1 MLQDTFRSI
10 FEHAPVGMAYVSLEG
25 VWLDVNRR
33 LCEMTGYSREE
44 LRGTDFQHIT
54 HPDDLPGN
62 LDGRARLASGDLKSY
77 FVEKRYVRKDGR
89 IIWVKLS
96 VSPMGEPD
104 HQEPQYFIAVV
115 DEITEYKR
123 AQEMRLTAEEKC
135 SKAFRETPMAI
146 KLVSLRDNRYLEVNE
161 AFERFTGYSRE
172 EAIGRTPLELNL
184 WVEPAK
190 RQAMVETVLAGERIQ
205 GWENQ
210 FRTKDGRIRTA
221 LYFVEQIDI
230 DGEPCLLAAVLDI
243 TDRKRL
249 ETELQEL
256 SGRLIEAQD
265 EERRRVAAELTD
277 SLGQSVT
284 VVSMEASQLAR
295 STPGALGR
303 DFQSL
308 SAKIQ
313 DIASGIGILSQS
325 LYPSGLDYT
334 GLPWA
339 IECLCRQF
347 THLYG
352 LQVSFKHEGIP
363 SSVSPEI
370 ALGLYRI
377 VQEGL
382 RNIVQHSGT
391 RQGWIE
397 LVCDGRSIRLN
408 LWDKGVGF
416 NSSAKAGLGLPT
428 MRERCRRLNGCLD
441 IHNGQGTRLEVQIP
455 LASAEPDLFS
465 PLLDV
470 TAE

>member
-1 MLQDTFRSI
+1 
-10 FEHAPVGMAYVSLEG
+10 MAHVSLEG
-25 VWLDVNRR
+25 KWLEVNRR
-33 LCEMTGYSREE
+33 LCEMTGYSRGE
-44 LRGTDFQHIT
+44 LLGSSFQQIT
-54 HPDDLPGN
+54 HPDDLADN
-62 LDGRARLASGDLKSY
+62 LDALAKLASGELESY
-77 FVEKRYVRKDGR
+77 STEKRYIRKDGR
-89 IIWVKLS
+89 TIWVK
-96 VSPMGEPD
+96 VSASAMRQPEPD
-104 HQEPQYFIAVV
+104 ESLYLISVV

-123 AQEMRLTAEEKC
+123 AQEMRLKAEEKF
-135 SKAFRETPMAI
+135 SKAFRETPMVI

-161 AFERFTGYSRE
+161 AFEKFTGYSRE
-172 EAIGRTPLELNL
+172 EAVGRTPLELNL

-190 RQAMVETVLAGERIQ
+190 RQEMLETILAGRRIH
-205 GWENQ
+205 GRENK

-256 SGRLIEAQD
+256 TGRLIEAQD

-284 VVSMEASQLAR
+284 VISMEACQLAR

-308 SAKIQ
+308 CAKIQ

-325 LYPSGLDYT
+325 LHPAGLDYT

-347 THLYG
+347 THVYG
-352 LQVSFKHEGIP
+352 LQVAFKHEGIP

-382 RNIVQHSGT
+382 RNVVQHSGT
-391 RQGWIE
+391 RQAWIE
-397 LVCDGRSIRLN
+397 LVCDGRSIRLH

-416 NSSAKAGLGLPT
+416 NSSAKRGLGMLT
-428 MRERCRRLNGCLD
+428 MRERCRRLNGRLD
-441 IHNGQGTRLEVQIP
+441 IHHEKGTRLKVQIP
-455 LASAEPDLFS
+455 LADPEPDVFYSSLDLSAEKS
-465 PLLDV
+465 G
-470 TAE
+470 